1 MTIKNILLSLILLTS
16 IPSFSQQFVESK
28 GIVSKETNLSYLDSI
43 KKTFVK
49 DEMAACVDSL
59 WMKELTNLELY
70 NDITSDIENINMD
83 AKVDYELPTALLK
96 SRLEAMN
103 AKSPFKIEYNQSLEN
118 VIKSFLKYRKH
129 SFERLMAISE
139 YYFPMFEEA
148 FAKENVPL
156 EIKYLS
162 IVESALNPKAV
173 SRMGATGL
181 WQFMYQ
187 TGKQYNL
194 KIDSYVDERSDPL
207 KATAASAKYMS
218 NMYSIFGDWELVLAS
233 YNSGPGNVSKAIR
246 RSGGKQSYWDI
257 RKYLPKE
264 TQGYVPAFLATMYIY
279 EYHNEH
285 GIKAD
290 RAVVQ
295 HFATDTVMVKK
306 QMSFKQVADLLDVPF
321 SQLQLLN
328 PSYKLNIIPFY
339 NDEDHYLRLPT
350 EKIAAFVSNED
361 KMYAYV
367 QHEIDVKEN
376 PFRNSRA
383 IVKSDESSSETKT
396 VARTRTKYYKVKR
409 GDNLGAI
416 ASKYDVAVAEIK
428 KWNGLR
434 SNTIAYGKSL
444 KIITTENVVQIVKKG
459 TKTAIASTEAKVEKD
474 TKTIKE
480 VKKDTLS
487 ENVALAYIVQKG
499 DNLNSIAQKYNITV
513 AEIKKWN
520 PLLSTTIPIGA
531 SLKVAEI
538 NADAKAG
545 LLAETELKEVKYTV
559 QKGDNLGKI
568 AKKFGASLAELN
580 EWNQLSNQNVVLGKV
595 LIVSRNE
602 VTINTAQAAV
612 DSFKKN
618 NNSALDSGKIA
629 NDYYVQKG
637 DSLYSIAKKHPGIT
651 ISDIKKWND
660 IRDEKIKPG
669 MKLKISG

>member
-1 MTIKNILLSLILLTS
+1 MTIKNISLSFIFLTA
-16 IPSFSQQFVESK
+16 IPSFSQQFVENK
-28 GIVSKETNLSYLDSI
+28 GIVGIETNLSYLDSI

-49 DEMAACVDSL
+49 DDMATCVDSL

-83 AKVDYELPTALLK
+83 AKVDYELPTELLK
-96 SRLEAMN
+96 SRLAAMN
-103 AKSPFKIEYNQSLEN
+103 AKSPFNIEYNQSLEN
-118 VIKSFLKYRKH
+118 VIKSFLKNRKH

-148 FAKENVPL
+148 FAKGNVPL
-156 EIKYLS
+156 EIKYLAV
-162 IVESALNPKAV
+162 VESALNPKAV

-207 KATAASAKYMS
+207 KATAAASKYMS
-218 NMYSIFGDWELVLAS
+218 NMYAIFGDWELVLAS

-264 TQGYVPAFLATMYIY
+264 TQGYVPAFLATMYLY

-295 HFATDTVMVKK
+295 HFATDTIMIKK
-306 QMSFKQVADLLDVPF
+306 QMSFKQVADLLDVPV

-339 NDEDHYLRLPT
+339 TDESHYLRLPT

-367 QHEIDVKEN
+367 QHELDLKEN
-376 PFRNSRA
+376 PFKNTRA
-383 IVKSDESSSETKT
+383 IAKSEDNETETKT
-396 VARTRTKYYKVKR
+396 STQTRTKYYKVRR
-409 GDNLGAI
+409 GDNLGSI
-416 ASKYDVAVAEIK
+416 ASKYDVSVSEIK

-434 SNTIAYGKSL
+434 ANSIGYGKSL
-444 KIITTENVVQIVKKG
+444 KIMTTESVVQVVKKEPR
-459 TKTAIASTEAKVEKD
+459 TEIASVNVKKIA
-474 TKTIKE
+474 KE
-480 VKKDTLS
+480 VKIVKEVKSDTVTT
-487 ENVALAYIVQKG
+487 NVNTDYIVQKG
-499 DNLNSIAQKYNITV
+499 DDLNSIARKHNVTV
-513 AEIKKWN
+513 AQLKDWN
-520 PLLSTTIPIGA
+520 HLSNTSIQLGS
-531 SLKVAEI
+531 SLQLSDKDTEAKEVAV
-538 NADAKAG
+538 
-545 LLAETELKEVKYTV
+545 LTPELKNIEYTV
-559 QKGDNLGKI
+559 KKGDNLGNI
-568 AKKFGASLAELN
+568 AKKFGTSLADLK
-580 EWNQLSNQNVVLGKV
+580 EWNQLSDYNVVLGKV
-595 LIVSRNE
+595 LIVAKNE
-602 VTINTAQAAV
+602 IAINTAQASV

-618 NNSALDSGKIA
+618 STAAVAKKTA
-629 NDYYVQKG
+629 NDYFVQKG
-637 DSLYSIAKKHPGIT
+637 DSLYSIAKKYPGIT

-660 IRDEKIKPG
+660 IRDENIKPG

>member
-1 MTIKNILLSLILLTS
+1 MTIKNISLSFILLTS
-16 IPSFSQQFVESK
+16 IPSFSQQFAENK
-28 GIVSKETNLSYLDSI
+28 GIVSIETNLSYLDSI

-49 DEMAACVDSL
+49 DEMASCVDSL

-83 AKVDYELPTALLK
+83 AKVDYELPTELLK

-148 FAKENVPL
+148 FAKQNVPL

-207 KATAASAKYMS
+207 KSTAAAAKYMS

-257 RKYLPKE
+257 RKHLPKE
-264 TQGYVPAFLATMYIY
+264 TQGYVPAFLATMYLY

-295 HFATDTVMVKK
+295 HFATDTIMIKK
-306 QMSFKQVADLLDVPF
+306 EMSFKQVADLLDVPV

-339 NDEDHYLRLPT
+339 NDEHHYLRLPT

-361 KMYAYV
+361 KMYAYI

-376 PFRNSRA
+376 PFRNSKA
-383 IVKSDESSSETKT
+383 VAKNDESTSETKT
-396 VARTRTKYYKVKR
+396 ISRTKTKYYKVRR
-409 GDNLGAI
+409 GDNLGSI
-416 ASKYDVAVAEIK
+416 ANKYDVAVSEIK

-444 KIITTENVVQIVKKG
+444 KIITTESVVQIVKKEP
-459 TKTAIASTEAKVEKD
+459 KMEIASADVKVV
-474 TKTIKE
+474 KE
-480 VKKDTLS
+480 VKVLKEVKRDTVPANS
-487 ENVALAYIVQKG
+487 ATAYIVQKG
-499 DNLNSIAQKYNITV
+499 DNLNSIAQKNNVTV
-513 AEIKKWN
+513 AEIKEWN
-520 PLLSTTIPIGA
+520 HLSSTTVQLGT
-531 SLKVAEI
+531 SLKVAET
-538 NADAKAG
+538 NTDPK
-545 LLAETELKEVKYTV
+545 TELVAEAELKDIEYTV
-559 QKGDNLGKI
+559 QKGDNLGNI
-568 AKKFGASLAELN
+568 AKKFGTSLADLK
-580 EWNQLSNQNVVLGKV
+580 EWNQLSDYNIVLGKV
-595 LIVSRNE
+595 LIVAKNE
-602 VTINTAQAAV
+602 IAINTAQASV
-612 DSFKKN
+612 DSFKKKDN
-618 NNSALDSGKIA
+618 TIA
-629 NDYYVQKG
+629 STKMGSDYYVQKG
-637 DSLYSIAKKHPGIT
+637 DSLYSIAKKYPGIT

-660 IRDEKIKPG
+660 IRDGKIKPG